1 MQLAKNLYTVCG
13 YAYSSQDNVYAI
25 QAPHGVILV
34 DTGTDDREYDIVQEN
49 LAYWGLG
56 PVTHVTVSYTHLD
69 VYKRKGPCRQGS
81 GAAFPGRSVPGEP

>member
-34 DTGTDDREYDIVQEN
+34 DTGLSLIHILFLRGHLVVPLGFVLGVGQPLSLDGVGNQKM
-49 LAYWGLG
+49 GL
-56 PVTHVTVSYTHLD
+56 PLRALSMEI
-69 VYKRKGPCRQGS
+69 RQ
-81 GAAFPGRSVPGEP
+81 

>member
-49 LAYWGLG
+49 LAYGW
-56 PVTHVTVSYTHLD
+56 PISPFYPAD
-69 VYKRKGPCRQGS
+69 ARPPSPPPDWNARS
-81 GAAFPGRSVPGEP
+81 GWTIV